1 MKKYNIYNRFV
12 KFDFY
17 IDDGVDISIDALK
30 NYLEPYIY
38 IDDNCCETKE
48 SDLTI
53 ITLKESTEIVYK
65 DKKVITKFT
74 DNLSL
79 KRLII
84 DLVNRIIEVNTGIFF
99 HSSSVVFNDN
109 SYIFIGDK
117 GQGKTTTMLN
127 LLSNQVTS
135 YSSNE
140 RTALIKENDV
150 LLSYGNPARINI
162 RVNTL
167 RQNKQLYDK
176 LIPVLDLEK
185 YNHLV
190 KQDLSLDCSERV
202 DISYNDIRKYLEVDV
217 KPINKT
223 AAIIN
228 LLYDPKYDFY
238 LDEIDYEVIKP
249 TLEKNIISGVY
260 QDRLF
265 LEQEIGNGIKPSIQ
279 ILKDQNIK
287 YYNLYKNNS
296 IDCSK
301 KLIKRLE
308 NE

>member
-1 MKKYNIYNRFV
+1 M
-12 KFDFY
+12 
-17 IDDGVDISIDALK
+17 
-30 NYLEPYIY
+30 
-38 IDDNCCETKE
+38 
-48 SDLTI
+48 TI

-65 DKKVITKFT
+65 DKKVITRFT

-190 KQDLSLDCSERV
+190 KQDLSLDCCERV